1 MPTDSLELPP
11 YDLVRGMEF
20 VALWVMVIFAAVIVF
35 SFNAQ
40 VRLMNT
46 YDAVNSTPSSKP
58 MRIQVIINYI
68 KRVIFWVM
76 GYRGEDR
83 EKQPISE
90 LDANWIL
97 TNFRKIFFR
106 FCIFY
111 FVYIWGLVLTTKA
124 VRIDASGIVHVI
136 FYTPKQIFGFAMI
149 GIYILSNSLCDI
161 LSIYFATKA
170 LGKVQKDPRLKTELI
185 CVLKALA

>member
-1 MPTDSLELPP
+1 
-11 YDLVRGMEF
+11 
-20 VALWVMVIFAAVIVF
+20 
-35 SFNAQ
+35 
-40 VRLMNT
+40 
-46 YDAVNSTPSSKP
+46 

-97 TNFRKIFFR
+97 TNFRKIFLR

-111 FVYIWGLVLTTKA
+111 FVYIWGLVLTKPF
-124 VRIDASGIVHVI
+124 AS
-136 FYTPKQIFGFAMI
+136 M
-149 GIYILSNSLCDI
+149 
-161 LSIYFATKA
+161 
-170 LGKVQKDPRLKTELI
+170 PRE
-185 CVLKALA
+185 